1 MQKANIPYIVIFN
14 CIYVAEDDAGEFGR
28 DPVSQLSLGGR
39 SVKLLMSVGQM
50 VHICLDII
58 NDCFPGKEET
68 LLILRAYEQ
77 HTSQYCQLQNDF
89 KNVATLS
96 YAISSDI
103 LVE

>member
-14 CIYVAEDDAGEFGR
+14 CIYVAVDDAGEFGR

-58 NDCFPGKEET
+58 NDCFPLACM
-68 LLILRAYEQ
+68 LLVGTKDKKCLFF
-77 HTSQYCQLQNDF
+77 SYCQLQNDF
-89 KNVATLS
+89 KNGATLS
-96 YAISSDI
+96 YSISSDI